1 MFFKKNKSEKKL
13 DVASINELVSIS
25 KRVVNILFILGIGC
39 LIYLIS
45 RLLVDW
51 GVIRGIKTLIKIM
64 APLFIGFIIAWLLD
78 PIVDFF
84 QNKGWK
90 RSIATF
96 FVFFLFLVLL
106 LLFFWLIIPTLGRQI
121 QDAIGMLPG
130 VVDSITSWV
139 NNFFDRLTKLY
150 DYDFTG
156 IKDNIFT
163 AINTYT
169 SSISEGIP
177 NMVFKL
183 LSAFISGSI
192 TFVVS
197 LFIAFYLLFDFDNFR
212 KNLLNFL
219 PKKIH
224 ADAVILIDRLDDSL
238 KNYVQGTLVVTLILF
253 TFQSLGFVIAGLK
266 APLVFG
272 LICAIT
278 NIIPYVGPYIGGIP
292 AVIVGYSI
300 SPVVGTLTLI
310 AVVIAQF
317 LESYIL
323 TPIVLSKTMKL
334 HPVTIIIGLL
344 VFEHFFGIIGMLI
357 STPVISCL
365 KIIFTFFDER
375 FKIFEKIKG

>member
-1 MFFKKNKSEKKL
+1 
-13 DVASINELVSIS
+13 
-25 KRVVNILFILGIGC
+25 
-39 LIYLIS
+39 
-45 RLLVDW
+45 
-51 GVIRGIKTLIKIM
+51 
-64 APLFIGFIIAWLLD
+64 
-78 PIVDFF
+78 
-84 QNKGWK
+84 
-90 RSIATF
+90 
-96 FVFFLFLVLL
+96 
-106 LLFFWLIIPTLGRQI
+106 
-121 QDAIGMLPG
+121 MLPG

-163 AINTYT
+163 AINAYT

-375 FKIFEKIKG
+375 FKIFEKLKG

>member
-1 MFFKKNKSEKKL
+1 MFFKKKKDEKKL

-51 GVIRGIKTLIKIM
+51 GVIHGIKTLIKIM

-84 QNKGWK
+84 QGKGWK

-106 LLFFWLIIPTLGRQI
+106 VLFFWLIIPTLGRQI

-130 VVDSITSWV
+130 VVDSLTSWV
-139 NNFFDRLTKLY
+139 NNFFDRLTRLY
-150 DYDFTG
+150 DYDFTS
-156 IKDNIFT
+156 IKDNIF
-163 AINTYT
+163 ASINAYT
-169 SSISEGIP
+169 NSISEGMP
-177 NMVFKL
+177 NTVFNL

-192 TFVVS
+192 TFIVS

-224 ADAVILIDRLDDSL
+224 GDAVILIDRLDDSL
-238 KNYVQGTLVVTLILF
+238 KNYVQGTLLVTLILF

-292 AVIVGYSI
+292 AVIVGFSI

-344 VFEHFFGIIGMLI
+344 IFEHFFGIIGMLI
-357 STPVISCL
+357 STPVIACL
-365 KIIFTFFDER
+365 KIVFTFFDER

>member
-292 AVIVGYSI
+292 AVIVGFSI

-375 FKIFEKIKG
+375 FKIFEKLKG

>member
-51 GVIRGIKTLIKIM
+51 GVIRSIKTLIKIM

-292 AVIVGYSI
+292 AVIVGFSI

-375 FKIFEKIKG
+375 FKIFEKLKG

>member
-163 AINTYT
+163 AINAYT

-292 AVIVGYSI
+292 AVIVGFSI

-375 FKIFEKIKG
+375 FKIFEKLKG

>member
-253 TFQSLGFVIAGLK
+253 TIQSLGFVIAGLK

-292 AVIVGYSI
+292 AVIVGFSI

-375 FKIFEKIKG
+375 FKIFEKLKG

>member
-1 MFFKKNKSEKKL
+1 MFFRKKKDEKKL

-25 KRVVNILFILGIGC
+25 KRVVNIIFVLGIGC

-51 GVIRGIKTLIKIM
+51 GVLHGIKTLIKIM

-78 PIVDFF
+78 PLVDFL
-84 QNKGWK
+84 QTKGWK
-90 RSIATF
+90 RNIATF
-96 FVFFLFLVLL
+96 LVFFMFLL
-106 LLFFWLIIPTLGRQI
+106 LLVLFFYLVIPTIGRQI

-130 VVDSITSWV
+130 VIDNMTSWV
-139 NNFFDRLTKLY
+139 NNFFDRLTKIY
-150 DYDFTG
+150 DYDFTT

-163 AINTYT
+163 AMNNYANTIT
-169 SSISEGIP
+169 EGMP
-177 NMVFKL
+177 NTIFKI
-183 LSAFISGSI
+183 LSALISGGI
-192 TFVVS
+192 TFIIS

-212 KNLLNFL
+212 KKLLSFL

-224 ADAVILIDRLDDSL
+224 KDTVLLIDRLDDSL
-238 KNYVQGTLVVTLILF
+238 KNYVQGTIFVTIILF

-292 AVIVGYSI
+292 AVIVGFSI
-300 SPVVGTLTLI
+300 SPVVGFLTLLS
-310 AVVIAQF
+310 VIISQF

-344 VFEHFFGIIGMLI
+344 IFEHFFGIIGMLI

-365 KIIFTFFDER
+365 KIVITFIDER

>member
-375 FKIFEKIKG
+375 FKIFEKLKG

>member
-45 RLLVDW
+45 HLLVDW

-375 FKIFEKIKG
+375 FKIFEKLKG